1 VKTLSAADGGSLAGS
16 AEVEAAAMQVLVW
29 RFVWSESGTTAIEYA
44 IIAGGIA
51 LAIIAAVQ
59 GVGTAVKND
68 YTSIATALR

>member
-1 VKTLSAADGGSLAGS
+1 MRA
-16 AEVEAAAMQVLVW
+16 LVR
-29 RFVWSESGTTAIEYA
+29 RFVRSESGTTAIEYA

-68 YTSIATALR
+68 FSSFATALK